1 MAYKPTDTFIPSN
14 TNSYFSDD
22 SSGAAKSYK
31 FSITK
36 PTTYPGEETTNG
48 FIWLLDLEALSKNNL
63 NSAQQLAG
71 RDFKSEVLFN
81 TKPLFYPTKGNYYIF
96 TSIFSFPEK
105 NPKNGSE
112 LHDPF
117 NNVDGVDLYFRLI
130 NFRLIKS
137 YLPVDAA
144 VMVGGGLIRLNM
156 GIWFNQDH
164 IDFKFTSLDS
174 VEYGEL
180 KPSHTVDD
188 IIDVALDYIKNIY
201 IDIVYGRRNSTK
213 WLEAIKENSRLSTE
227 EISKVYDDIGKL
239 GENKV
244 SFFIDNNEPEN
255 IPENIQET
263 DTNKS
268 ENLKNI
274 IFNVQKEGIFSNSKF
289 GELKLIGESGVD
301 TEVGFNFGNEDD
313 LSDLLL
319 DDEFRE
325 TEFEGDVELIMK
337 EPDEDFRNL
346 IEESTKDVE
355 NNPTT
360 GDSLPNSWFNYS
372 SYAFGAPD
380 ENKTYSSEYKS
391 YIDSSKMPKP
401 KMTKRSLIDVK
412 LKVEGGLTGNPNDS
426 AAKKGFCPTPKDGKK
441 YHTNKGVTYAVWKSI
456 FGSENDKRFLEM
468 SHGDWVKV
476 FDSLYWNKHGKSS
489 KYESVNALLVSYA
502 WGGSKDPTISGAK
515 KILGVNSLDMVSE
528 AEAVAALISA
538 RAQLFINISQPGN
551 KNNTFRKGWINAT
564 NAFVKAVYLENN
576 IA

>member
-14 TNSYFSDD
+14 ANGYFSDD

-63 NSAQQLAG
+63 NRAQQLAG

-81 TKPLFYPTKGNYYIF
+81 TKPLFYTTKGNYYIF

-117 NNVDGVDLYFRLI
+117 NKVQVRDGVR
-130 NFRLIKS
+130 
-137 YLPVDAA
+137 
-144 VMVGGGLIRLNM
+144 LIRLDL
-156 GIWFNQDH
+156 G
-164 IDFKFTSLDS
+164 TSLDGELQL
-174 VEYGEL
+174 VYGEL
-180 KPSHTVDD
+180 KPSHTVDN

-201 IDIVYGRRNSTK
+201 IDIVYGRTNSTK
-213 WLEAIKENSRLSTE
+213 WLEAIKENSGLSTE

-325 TEFEGDVELIMK
+325 SQFEGDEESFNEIID
-337 EPDEDFRNL
+337 EPPGPNPDEDSPVTTIPINL
-346 IEESTKDVE
+346 D
-355 NNPTT
+355 
-360 GDSLPNSWFNYS
+360 PNSKLLSKVRSNY
-372 SYAFGAPD
+372 YI
-380 ENKTYSSEYKS
+380 
-391 YIDSSKMPKP
+391 IDSSNGLAGKRLRNIMSGLESYLSKQYPG
-401 KMTKRSLIDVK
+401 TKIGFNGVMRDLVASTYPNNPARAVASLHGAGLAIDVK
-412 LKVEGGLTGNPNDS
+412 FTIPGKKWDGIGDNKNLANDKKLSKLIYDYVKSQGDITWGGEWGT
-426 AAKKGFCPTPKDGKK
+426 KDGTKAK
-441 YHTNKGVTYAVWKSI
+441 SGIIKGSGITEYHHFEIKASKILDYWKPFKDEITELGINFDKLNKVGR
-456 FGSENDKRFLEM
+456 GSELER
-468 SHGDWVKV
+468 
-476 FDSLYWNKHGKSS
+476 LN
-489 KYESVNALLVSYA
+489 
-502 WGGSKDPTISGAK
+502 
-515 KILGVNSLDMVSE
+515 KILLSSVD
-528 AEAVAALISA
+528 I
-538 RAQLFINISQPGN
+538 RA
-551 KNNTFRKGWINAT
+551 
-564 NAFVKAVYLENN
+564 
-576 IA
+576 